1 MNNELLDDTNS
12 IKSIVDIDS
21 VISHDSITSTNSNV
35 SNLSINTCRICL
47 EEVSIIKYFCDCKG
61 TICVIHEECL
71 LKWITTNN
79 IDKCEICKCNYSIQK
94 NKHIIWA
101 NIVSYI
107 LFIIILAAL
116 YYLIFVK
123 YNTNFF
129 LFVVSILCLI
139 SLCIAMMYLNYNI
152 FVSHTIVLHE
162 LYDNAL
168 DYNYTNINTDD
179 GLNNTRINS
188 SASSTTSNTNSST
201 TSNETIPLLY

>member
-1 MNNELLDDTNS
+1 MSNNELLDDTNS

-21 VISHDSITSTNSNV
+21 VISHDSIASTNSNV

-94 NKHIIWA
+94 NKHIIWD

-188 SASSTTSNTNSST
+188 TTSSTNSST